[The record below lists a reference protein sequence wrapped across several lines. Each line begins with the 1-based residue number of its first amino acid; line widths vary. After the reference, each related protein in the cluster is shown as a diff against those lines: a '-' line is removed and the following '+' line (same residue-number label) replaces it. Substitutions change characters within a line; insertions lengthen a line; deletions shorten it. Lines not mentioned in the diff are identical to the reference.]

1 MVNQRVLPIVPNM
14 TRKPT
19 PSKNGPA
26 AGSHRFDVA
35 KLRNLAGETV
45 FARGAAYH
53 KDGRVEIS
61 AIDGTRLLARVMG
74 SEVYR
79 CKLVGAGKEFSG
91 DCSCRAF
98 SDWGFCKHLVATAL
112 AANSLGPAALEQTA
126 SRFAKIREHLRNR
139 GIERLVEMIITFAER
154 DPSLLQE
161 LELAAATDT
170 ADDKT
175 LIPRFKKAIA
185 EATRT
190 HGVEYFDMR
199 SWAEGVESVLDS
211 TVSLIENGRAALV
224 LQLLDYFFARMDE
237 AFNEIDDS
245 DGGGAAVYAKAIEI
259 HRAACHQAKP
269 DPVVLARD
277 LFAREVDSD
286 WDFFDGASGTYADI
300 LGDVGLAEY
309 RRLAN
314 EAWQKTRPRRAA
326 GPGDDDETGAR
337 YRLRGILERFAGRDA
352 DIDRL
357 IALRASDLSSA
368 STYLG
373 VAQLCLD
380 HGREPEALKWAEE
393 GLWKFEDDPDEPLVR
408 FTSGL
413 YIGAARKEDA
423 ERLLWGLFER
433 RPSIHIYEQL
443 KAAAGADRVLTEA
456 VRDRALAWLRTQ
468 LGKPTERGNVWWSP
482 AYLLV
487 QIAMMEGLLTE
498 AWAVVKEHGCHSA
511 LLEQLAEASEHS
523 HPVEV
528 LKTYADWVEQSVL
541 LGSNGNYE
549 LACRLLERMQRLR
562 KGLGETAQHAAYV
575 EDLRSRYKAKRNFIK
590 LLAAQSV

>member
-1 MVNQRVLPIVPNM
+1 M

-19 PSKNGPA
+19 PSENKTGTA

-35 KLRNLAGETV
+35 ELRNLAGEAV

-53 KDGRVEIS
+53 EDDRVEIS
-61 AIDGTRLLARVMG
+61 AIDRTRVLARVIG

-91 DCSCRAF
+91 DCSCPAF

-139 GIERLVEMIITFAER
+139 GIERLVEMVITFAER
-154 DPSLLQE
+154 DPSLFNE
-161 LELAAATDT
+161 LELAAATAT
-170 ADDKT
+170 DDNKT
-175 LIPRFKKAIA
+175 LLARFKKAIA

-190 HGVEYFDMR
+190 REYVEYSEMR
-199 SWAEGVESVLDS
+199 GWVQGIESVLDS
-211 TVSLIENGRAALV
+211 IAGLIENGRAALV
-224 LQLLDYFFARMDE
+224 LQLLDYFFARMGE
-237 AFNEIDDS
+237 ALSDVDDF
-245 DGGGAAVYAKAIEI
+245 DGGGAAVYGKAIEI
-259 HRAACHQAKP
+259 HLAACHQAKP
-269 DPVVLARD
+269 DPVALARD
-277 LFAREVDSD
+277 LFAREVDLD
-286 WDFFDGASGTYADI
+286 WDFFDGASETYEDI
-300 LGDVGLAEY
+300 LGDVGLVEY
-309 RRLAN
+309 HRLAK
-314 EAWQKTRPRRAA
+314 EAWQKTKPRRAA
-326 GPGDDDETGAR
+326 APGDDDEVGAR
-337 YRLRGILERFAGRDA
+337 YRLRGILERFAGRDG

-357 IALRASDLSSA
+357 IALRVSDLSSA

-373 VAQLCLD
+373 IAQLCLD
-380 HGREPEALKWAEE
+380 HRREPEALKWAEE
-393 GLWKFEDDPDEPLVR
+393 GLWKFEDNPDEPLAL

-413 YIGAARKEDA
+413 YIRAARKEDA
-423 ERLLWGLFER
+423 ERLLWGMFER

-443 KAAAGADRVLTEA
+443 KATAGADRMLADA

-468 LGKPTERGNVWWSP
+468 LGKPTERSNIWWSP

-498 AWAVVKEHGCHSA
+498 AWAVVKEHGCHPG
-511 LLEQLAEASEHS
+511 LLEQLAEASEQS

-528 LKTYADWVEQSVL
+528 LKTYADRVEHSVR

-549 LACRLLERMQRLR
+549 IACRLLERMRRLR
-562 KGLGETAQHAAYV
+562 KVLGETAQHAAYV

-590 LLAAQSV
+590 LLAAHSV